1 MQEASIDSQHEQGA
15 LLLNKAVSLKVGKH
29 TYRFKPMKKYTN
41 WRISFHL
48 VSQKRANPGLAATVG
63 AMRHYQKEQA
73 KVLSLGLLNNYWR
86 IFFFHPIYWRILFH
100 RLSEEEY
107 SGLLSAVIDR
117 MDAGFFLLNIETAEK
132 INSLTRKRTPEE
144 VSTSQAG
151 QKQD

>member
-15 LLLNKAVSLKVGKH
+15 LLLNKAIGLKIGKH

-48 VSQKRANPGLAATVG
+48 VSQKRTNPGLAATVG
-63 AMRHYQKEQA
+63 AMRFYQKEQA
-73 KVLSLGLLNNYWR
+73 KVLSLGLLNSYWR
-86 IFFFHPIYWRILFH
+86 ILFFHWIYWRILFH

-107 SGLLSAVIDR
+107 SRLLSAVVDR
-117 MDAGFFLLNIETAEK
+117 MDAGFFLLNIETAER

-144 VSTSQAG
+144 VSTFQAEP
-151 QKQD
+151 KPD